1 MTPAIL
7 HSQVLPSNN
16 SPRNDRESRECIVK
30 TPGNTVTMEITIHFN
45 TKQSTDGLNVII
57 VFVDPHGIVLPFT
70 SVHATYIAEERY
82 NLTARVGEQA
92 VIGEYHLTEMRVA
105 SQLAYT
111 KAFHA
116 DLQKLE
122 AELHCHRARN
132 SDTFVAN
139 PRRGDNSYRA
149 AGVENHFRPIRA
161 CADLQKGHE
170 ACCADGRRHQDEHF
184 LSTE

>member
-1 MTPAIL
+1 MSCLKIGLLSLFMAPAIL
-7 HSQVLPSNN
+7 QSQVSPSNN
-16 SPRNDRESRECIVK
+16 SLRDDRESRECIVK

-105 SQLAYT
+105 SQLVYT
-111 KAFHA
+111 RAFHA
-116 DLQKLE
+116 DYK
-122 AELHCHRARN
+122 N
-132 SDTFVAN
+132 SKQTCIAIEQGIQI
-139 PRRGDNSYRA
+139 PSS
-149 AGVENHFRPIRA
+149 PIPE
-161 CADLQKGHE
+161 GEIIHIGPPE
-170 ACCADGRRHQDEHF
+170 
-184 LSTE
+184 